1 MKKLTLEITLTE
13 EQFEE
18 IKKINNDYESGYTC
32 DRKQLDQNLL
42 WKILSK
48 HIEKETNQDNLIFL
62 KHINKYT
69 SKRNTYVK
77 SVIDWSDYV
86 YKAII
91 KEIEQ
96 LKDQEM
102 TIGEYLDLEIFFE
115 QYLADGTYT
124 YSYEEACYLLADY
137 DNELPEEYVPGDY
150 ETTEQKF
157 LNYLFEACMDRLQ
170 DHEEYTIEEF
180 IEEYK

>member
-18 IKKINNDYESGYTC
+18 IKKINHDYESAYSI
-32 DRKQLDQNLL
+32 DAKQLDQNLL
-42 WKILSK
+42 NNILLK
-48 HIEKETNQDNLIFL
+48 NIETETNKDNLIFL

-102 TIGEYLDLEIFFE
+102 TIGEYLELEIFFE

-124 YSYEEACYLLADY
+124 YSYKEACYLLADY
-137 DNELPEEYVPGDY
+137 DNELPETEYTIG
-150 ETTEQKF
+150 ETTENKF
-157 LNYLFEACMDRLQ
+157 LNYLFDACIYQLEE
-170 DHEEYTIEEF
+170 HEDYTIEEF
-180 IEEYK
+180 INEYK

>member
-1 MKKLTLEITLTE
+1 MKKLTLELVLTE

-18 IKKINNDYESGYTC
+18 IKKINNNYESGYTC
-32 DRKQLDQNLL
+32 DRKQLDQALL
-42 WKILSK
+42 SQILSK
-48 HIEKETNQDNLIFL
+48 NIESETNEDNLIFL

-91 KEIEQ
+91 EELEKVNNKEMI
-96 LKDQEM
+96 
-102 TIGEYLDLEIFFE
+102 IGEYLESEIFFE

-124 YSYEEACYLLADY
+124 YSYEDACYLLADY
-137 DNELPEEYVPGDY
+137 DNDLYPESEIAIG
-150 ETTEQKF
+150 ETTENKF
-157 LNYLFEACMDRLQ
+157 LNYLFDACMDKLQ
-170 DHEEYTIEEF
+170 DHEEYTIEKF
-180 IEEYK
+180 LEEYK

>member
-48 HIEKETNQDNLIFL
+48 NIEKETNQDNLIFL

-91 KEIEQ
+91 KEIKQ

-102 TIGEYLDLEIFFE
+102 TIGEYLNLEIFFE

-137 DNELPEEYVPGDY
+137 DNELPEDYVPGDY

-157 LNYLFEACMDRLQ
+157 LNYLFEACMDKLQ
-170 DHEEYTIEEF
+170 DHKEYTIEEF

>member
-18 IKKINNDYESGYTC
+18 IKKINHDYESAYSIDT
-32 DRKQLDQNLL
+32 KQLDQNLL
-42 WKILSK
+42 NNILLK
-48 HIEKETNQDNLIFL
+48 NIETETNKDNLTFL
-62 KHINKYT
+62 KHINKYA

-102 TIGEYLDLEIFFE
+102 TIGEYLDLEIFFK

-137 DNELPEEYVPGDY
+137 DNELSEEYVHGDY
-150 ETTEQKF
+150 ETTEQTL

-170 DHEEYTIEEF
+170 DHKEYTIKEF

>member
-48 HIEKETNQDNLIFL
+48 NIEKETNQDNLIFL

-91 KEIEQ
+91 KEIKQ

-102 TIGEYLDLEIFFE
+102 TIGEYLNLEIFFK

-137 DNELPEEYVPGDY
+137 DNELPEDYVPGDY

-170 DHEEYTIEEF
+170 DHKEYTIEEF

>member
-18 IKKINNDYESGYTC
+18 IKKINHDYESAYSI
-32 DRKQLDQNLL
+32 DAKQLDQNLL
-42 WKILSK
+42 NNILLK
-48 HIEKETNQDNLIFL
+48 NIETETNKDNLIFL
-62 KHINKYT
+62 KHINKYAN
-69 SKRNTYVK
+69 KRNTYVK

-124 YSYEEACYLLADY
+124 YSYEESCYLLADY
-137 DNELPEEYVPGDY
+137 DNELPETEYTIG
-150 ETTEQKF
+150 ETTENKF
-157 LNYLFEACMDRLQ
+157 LNYLFDACIYQLEE
-170 DHEEYTIEEF
+170 HEDYTIEEF
-180 IEEYK
+180 INEYK

>member
-1 MKKLTLEITLTE
+1 MKKLTLEITLTDE
-13 EQFEE
+13 EFEE
-18 IKKINNDYESGYTC
+18 IKKINRDYDFPYHNNI
-32 DRKQLDQNLL
+32 KQLDQNLL
-42 WKILSK
+42 NNILSK
-48 HIEKETNQDNLIFL
+48 NIETETKEDNLIFL

-91 KEIEQ
+91 KEIKQ

-102 TIGEYLDLEIFFE
+102 TIGEYLNLEIFFE

-137 DNELPEEYVPGDY
+137 DNELPEDYVPGDY

-157 LNYLFEACMDRLQ
+157 LNYLFDACIYQLEE
-170 DHEEYTIEEF
+170 HEDYTIEEF
-180 IEEYK
+180 INEYK

>member
-1 MKKLTLEITLTE
+1 MKKLTLEITLTD

-18 IKKINNDYESGYTC
+18 IKKINNDYESAYSI
-32 DRKQLDQNLL
+32 DAKQLDQNLL
-42 WKILSK
+42 NNILSK
-48 HIEKETNQDNLIFL
+48 NIETETNKDNLTFL

-69 SKRNTYVK
+69 NKRNTYVK

-86 YKAII
+86 YNVIV
-91 KEIEQ
+91 KELEQ
-96 LKDQEM
+96 LKDQNM
-102 TIGEYLDLEIFFE
+102 LIKDYLDLEIFFE
-115 QYLADGTYT
+115 QYLKDGTYT

-157 LNYLFEACMDRLQ
+157 LNYLFESCMDRLQ

>member
-48 HIEKETNQDNLIFL
+48 NIEKETNQDNLIFL

-91 KEIEQ
+91 KEIKQ

-102 TIGEYLDLEIFFE
+102 TIGEYLNLEIFFE

-137 DNELPEEYVPGDY
+137 DNELPEDYVPGDY

-170 DHEEYTIEEF
+170 DHKEYTIEEF

>member
-1 MKKLTLEITLTE
+1 MKKLTLEITLTD

-18 IKKINNDYESGYTC
+18 IKKINNDYESAYSI
-32 DRKQLDQNLL
+32 DAKQLDQNLL
-42 WKILSK
+42 NNILSK
-48 HIEKETNQDNLIFL
+48 NIETETNKDNLTFL
-62 KHINKYT
+62 KHINKHA

-86 YKAII
+86 YKVII
-91 KEIEQ
+91 KELEQ

-102 TIGEYLDLEIFFE
+102 TIGKYLELEIFFE

-137 DNELPEEYVPGDY
+137 DNELPEDYIPGDY

>member
-1 MKKLTLEITLTE
+1 MKKLTLEITLTDE
-13 EQFEE
+13 EFEE
-18 IKKINNDYESGYTC
+18 IKKINRDYDFPYHNNI
-32 DRKQLDQNLL
+32 KQLDQNLL
-42 WKILSK
+42 NNILSK
-48 HIEKETNQDNLIFL
+48 NIEKETNQDNLIFL
-62 KHINKYT
+62 KHINKYA

-91 KEIEQ
+91 EE
-96 LKDQEM
+96 LKKVNDKKM
-102 TIGEYLDLEIFFE
+102 TIGEYLELEIFFE
-115 QYLADGTYT
+115 QYLLDGTYT

-137 DNELPEEYVPGDY
+137 DNELPEDYVPGDY

-170 DHEEYTIEEF
+170 DHKEYTIEEF

>member
-48 HIEKETNQDNLIFL
+48 NIEKETNQDNLIFL

-91 KEIEQ
+91 KEIKQ

-102 TIGEYLDLEIFFE
+102 TIGEYLNLEIFFE

-137 DNELPEEYVPGDY
+137 DNELPEDYVPGDY

-157 LNYLFEACMDRLQ
+157 LNYLFEACIDRLQ
-170 DHEEYTIEEF
+170 DHKEYTIEEF
-180 IEEYK
+180 IDEYK

>member
-32 DRKQLDQNLL
+32 DKKQLDQNLL

-48 HIEKETNQDNLIFL
+48 NIEKETNQDNLIFL

-91 KEIEQ
+91 KEIKQ

-102 TIGEYLDLEIFFE
+102 TIGKYLNLEIFFE

-137 DNELPEEYVPGDY
+137 DNELPEDYVPGDY

-170 DHEEYTIEEF
+170 DHKEYTIEEF

>member
-1 MKKLTLEITLTE
+1 MKKLTLEITLTDE
-13 EQFEE
+13 EFEE
-18 IKKINNDYESGYTC
+18 IKKINRDYDFPYHNNI
-32 DRKQLDQNLL
+32 KQLDQNLL
-42 WKILSK
+42 NNILSK
-48 HIEKETNQDNLIFL
+48 NIETETKEDNLIFL

-91 KEIEQ
+91 KEIKQ

-102 TIGEYLDLEIFFE
+102 TIGEYLNLEIFFE

-137 DNELPEEYVPGDY
+137 DNELPEDYVPGDY

-157 LNYLFEACMDRLQ
+157 LNYLFEVCMDRLQ
-170 DHEEYTIEEF
+170 DHKEYTIEEF
-180 IEEYK
+180 IDEYK

>member
-48 HIEKETNQDNLIFL
+48 NIEKETNQDNLIFL

-77 SVIDWSDYV
+77 SVIDWTNYV

-91 KEIEQ
+91 EE
-96 LKDQEM
+96 LKKVNDKKM
-102 TIGEYLDLEIFFE
+102 TIGEYLELEIFFE
-115 QYLADGTYT
+115 QYLLDGTYT
-124 YSYEEACYLLADY
+124 YSYEESCYLLADY
-137 DNELPEEYVPGDY
+137 DNELPETEYTIG
-150 ETTEQKF
+150 ETTENKF
-157 LNYLFEACMDRLQ
+157 LNYLFDACIYQLEE
-170 DHEEYTIEEF
+170 HEDYTIEEF
-180 IEEYK
+180 INEYK

>member
-48 HIEKETNQDNLIFL
+48 NIEKETNQDNLIFL

-91 KEIEQ
+91 KEIKQ

-102 TIGEYLDLEIFFE
+102 TIGEYLNLEIFFE

-137 DNELPEEYVPGDY
+137 DNELPEDYVPGDY

-170 DHEEYTIEEF
+170 DHEDYTIEEF
-180 IEEYK
+180 INEYK

>member
-1 MKKLTLEITLTE
+1 MKKLTLEITLTK

-18 IKKINNDYESGYTC
+18 IKKINNDYESAYSI
-32 DRKQLDQNLL
+32 DAKQLDQNLL
-42 WKILSK
+42 NNILLK
-48 HIEKETNQDNLIFL
+48 NIETETNKNNLTFL

-137 DNELPEEYVPGDY
+137 DNEFPEEYVPGDY

-170 DHEEYTIEEF
+170 DHKEYTIKEF

>member
-48 HIEKETNQDNLIFL
+48 NIEKETNQDNLIFL
-62 KHINKYT
+62 KHINKYA

-124 YSYEEACYLLADY
+124 YSYEETCYLLADY

>member
-48 HIEKETNQDNLIFL
+48 NIEKETNQDNLIFL

-91 KEIEQ
+91 KEIKQ

-102 TIGEYLDLEIFFE
+102 TIGEYLNLEIFFE

-137 DNELPEEYVPGDY
+137 DNELPEDYVPGDY

-170 DHEEYTIEEF
+170 DHKEYTIEEF
-180 IEEYK
+180 IDEYK

>member
-18 IKKINNDYESGYTC
+18 IKKINNDYESGYTY

-48 HIEKETNQDNLIFL
+48 NIEKETNQDNLIFL

-137 DNELPEEYVPGDY
+137 DNELPEDYVPGDY

-157 LNYLFEACMDRLQ
+157 LNYLFEACIDRLQ
-170 DHEEYTIEEF
+170 DHKEYTIKEF
-180 IEEYK
+180 IDEYK

>member
-18 IKKINNDYESGYTC
+18 IKKINHDYESAYSI
-32 DRKQLDQNLL
+32 DAKQLDQNLL
-42 WKILSK
+42 NNILLK
-48 HIEKETNQDNLIFL
+48 NIETETNKDNLTFL
-62 KHINKYT
+62 KHINKYA

-102 TIGEYLDLEIFFE
+102 TIGKYLNLEIFFE
-115 QYLADGTYT
+115 QYLLDGTYT
-124 YSYEEACYLLADY
+124 YSYEESCYLLADY
-137 DNELPEEYVPGDY
+137 DNELPETEYAIG
-150 ETTEQKF
+150 ETTENKF
-157 LNYLFEACMDRLQ
+157 LNYLFDACIYQLEE
-170 DHEEYTIEEF
+170 HEDYTIEEF
-180 IEEYK
+180 INEYK

>member
-48 HIEKETNQDNLIFL
+48 NIENETNQDNLIFL

-91 KEIEQ
+91 EELEKV
-96 LKDQEM
+96 KDQEM
-102 TIGEYLDLEIFFE
+102 TIGEYLESEIFFE
-115 QYLADGTYT
+115 QYLTDGTYT
-124 YSYEEACYLLADY
+124 YSYEDACYLLADY
-137 DNELPEEYVPGDY
+137 DNELSEEYVPGDY